1 MKKGK
6 GLLTLALGTVMA
18 FSVAG
23 VTAFAEQTDGAQDSA
38 LAMNTVLSTV
48 EGYSSNGASQ
58 VRTTEE
64 LTGEYSVVYSVNG
77 ATPGNGWIAQQYL
90 GLGEDG
96 TYLQINLFVDSNIT
110 VQKMPGGESLP
121 ILDATTNEPMGDTR
135 TVRGSPAPT
144 NISSSMK

>member
-64 LTGEYSVVYSVNG
+64 LTGAAAMWRWMRKHTAY
-77 ATPGNGWIAQQYL
+77 ARTA
-90 GLGEDG
+90 
-96 TYLQINLFVDSNIT
+96 
-110 VQKMPGGESLP
+110 LP
-121 ILDATTNEPMGDTR
+121 PSRRMQPTA
-135 TVRGSPAPT
+135 RGS
-144 NISSSMK
+144 I

>member
-77 ATPGNGWIAQQYL
+77 ATQGNG
-90 GLGEDG
+90 
-96 TYLQINLFVDSNIT
+96 
-110 VQKMPGGESLP
+110 
-121 ILDATTNEPMGDTR
+121 
-135 TVRGSPAPT
+135 
-144 NISSSMK
+144 